1 MCYENSVF
9 KNMTSFASVF
19 HSVFWGSLGKEMM
32 EKGRRIGGWIFVCVL
47 MKRERNECVYLV
59 LTVLSSP

>member
-19 HSVFWGSLGKEMM
+19 HSVFGGVIGEGDDGKRKENRRLDFCMCFNEER
-32 EKGRRIGGWIFVCVL
+32 EK
-47 MKRERNECVYLV
+47 
-59 LTVLSSP
+59 